1 MACNLHLLS
10 LAWPMLLALCTL
22 WFAIRQTG
30 GGTWSAR
37 FKCVP
42 LSVWSMY
49 SVRRRLSCTYGVLLC
64 LRKGHRMGLPW
75 NVSCRFDLI
84 ALSAVASFLCCI
96 IISTSYFVYDNIIHT
111 TIIRRRPLCCYYY
124 YLLLRCIIIYHLYH
138 HHHGAKRLNKGQWF
152 EMLASLIHPTLGLA

>member
-10 LAWPMLLALCTL
+10 CSWPMLGPFIEYDSLQG
-22 WFAIRQTG
+22 RPG

-37 FKCVP
+37 FKCP
-42 LSVWSMY
+42 SLSGCTPY
-49 SVRRRLSCTYGVLLC
+49 VRRRPVC